1 MSFSVHSIK
10 LNEIRIRVLLK
21 IISSPVCQAINQR
34 IYYKSNNNK
43 MTHRLPSN
51 NPHQKAPLLVC
62 DCASLVAYIN
72 IIFMTY
78 KREYIMISWNN
89 WLLLV
94 SLTFYAIYNVFIWN
108 ANIILLSIP
117 TLAIE

>member
-10 LNEIRIRVLLK
+10 LNEIRIRVSLK

-78 KREYIMISWNN
+78 KFNLLFLKKAYIWEIKIQGP
-89 WLLLV
+89 LHC
-94 SLTFYAIYNVFIWN
+94 FYKNLI
-108 ANIILLSIP
+108 
-117 TLAIE
+117 